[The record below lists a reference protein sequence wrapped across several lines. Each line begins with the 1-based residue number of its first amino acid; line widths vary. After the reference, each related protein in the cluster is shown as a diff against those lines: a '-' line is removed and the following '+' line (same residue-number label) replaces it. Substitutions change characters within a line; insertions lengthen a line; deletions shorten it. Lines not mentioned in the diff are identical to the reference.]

1 MQTEPDTP
9 PSNWAAELRD
19 LVNRVFDT
27 NDLHELSFDLGID
40 YDGIAGDSRSRKV
53 VELLQILSR
62 QRRLPEFIERCQA
75 LRPMEKWQPLLD
87 ASRSEALA
95 FYLGDDL
102 PAKTAV
108 SAPAPSAPTN
118 AAALL
123 KNKGIWVG
131 TAVALLVLIAFLWW
145 NSPGGTLPP
154 DFGDPV
160 LFTKIES
167 LVTAPRPERELIL
180 DENYTGWNLTS
191 QRAAVF
197 DDGNFIL
204 GPQSDLLRDTSF
216 GPGQGILLDFELS
229 EVNSQVPV
237 VTFSLQNNPDR
248 SQATRTVSLLA
259 LRQPDSV
266 AIADGE
272 QSAPAQFSRNLSLAA
287 DELYTVMLALD
298 ANGRFVIT
306 IFNVHGVEADAMFI
320 HRQPPEWAQDSWRL
334 NIQTGDTGSLML
346 LGGWEFTFDDIK

>member
-1 MQTEPDTP
+1 
-9 PSNWAAELRD
+9 
-19 LVNRVFDT
+19 
-27 NDLHELSFDLGID
+27 
-40 YDGIAGDSRSRKV
+40 
-53 VELLQILSR
+53 
-62 QRRLPEFIERCQA
+62 
-75 LRPMEKWQPLLD
+75 
-87 ASRSEALA
+87 
-95 FYLGDDL
+95 
-102 PAKTAV
+102 
-108 SAPAPSAPTN
+108 
-118 AAALL
+118 
-123 KNKGIWVG
+123 
-131 TAVALLVLIAFLWW
+131 VALMLIAFLWW
-145 NSPGGTLPP
+145 NSSSGTLPP

-248 SQATRTVSLLA
+248 HQATRTVSLLA
-259 LRQPDSV
+259 LRQPESV

-298 ANGRFVIT
+298 ANGRFVVT

-334 NIQTGDTGSLML
+334 NIQTGDTGSLIL
-346 LGGWEFTFDDIK
+346 LGGWEFTFDDVK